1 MGGVIEGK
9 FVGVQVLEKLSIKS
23 TVIGENISQQ
33 IIPPVADPPSAE
45 RIKQM
50 RKS

>member
-33 IIPPVADPPSAE
+33 IIPRLW
-45 RIKQM
+45 RIRLR
-50 RKS
+50 RKGLSK